1 MLYITLNGRPFPNV
15 RFSYTYN
22 VKIIITI
29 QKRQNENNYVFFL
42 VGA

>member
-22 VKIIITI
+22 GKFIITI
-29 QKRQNENNYVFFL
+29 KKRQNENNYEQFL